1 VSAANRGLSIEER
14 HAATCLFAAIA
25 AAEVAYDGGE
35 RSAEVLRARMTE
47 RISAESLARI
57 DYLSVAD
64 DESLA
69 ELSRLDRPA
78 LAMAAVWIGR
88 TRLTDS
94 VLLG

>member
-1 VSAANRGLSIEER
+1 
-14 HAATCLFAAIA
+14 
-25 AAEVAYDGGE
+25 
-35 RSAEVLRARMTE
+35 MTE